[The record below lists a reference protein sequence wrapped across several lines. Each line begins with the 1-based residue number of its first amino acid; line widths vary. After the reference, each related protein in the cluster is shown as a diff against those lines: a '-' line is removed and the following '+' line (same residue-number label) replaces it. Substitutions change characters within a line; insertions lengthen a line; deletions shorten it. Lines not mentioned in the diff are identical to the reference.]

1 MLNHDKECP
10 ICFDEINIDEGFIIP
25 ECCNNPVHL
34 KCIINW
40 YKKNNKSNICF
51 ICQQVNNFSKDIHLN
66 VSEKQIVLREDLSEN
81 NSEEYSE
88 EYNKS
93 IKLGICIT
101 ILGTISVFIILVIF
115 L

>member
-1 MLNHDKECP
+1 MLNHDMECP

-40 YKKNNKSNICF
+40 YKKNNNSNICF

-66 VSEKQIVLREDLSEN
+66 VLDKQIVLRENISEH
-81 NSEEYSE
+81 NSEEYH
-88 EYNKS
+88 KS